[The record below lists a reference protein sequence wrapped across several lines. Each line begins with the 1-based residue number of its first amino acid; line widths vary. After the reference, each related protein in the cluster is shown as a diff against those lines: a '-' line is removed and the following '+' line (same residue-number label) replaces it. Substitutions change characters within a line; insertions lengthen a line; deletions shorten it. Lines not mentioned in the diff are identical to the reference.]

1 MLCKN
6 YFHITFDQDAPL
18 LDTSLLIGHTWGP
31 PIKRGCYAGGL
42 LSIFF
47 VFLGGVPAFFWR
59 CSLLSIE
66 EASIISGKLQYRRR
80 VDLDLEQSL
89 IGAAK

>member
-1 MLCKN
+1 MKH
-6 YFHITFDQDAPL
+6 FSVGA
-18 LDTSLLIGHTWGP
+18 
-31 PIKRGCYAGGL
+31 
-42 LSIFF
+42 SI
-47 VFLGGVPAFFWR
+47 FLGGANIFLGADIFYFFGRQHFLGSPAFFWR
-59 CSLLSIE
+59 CSLLNFV